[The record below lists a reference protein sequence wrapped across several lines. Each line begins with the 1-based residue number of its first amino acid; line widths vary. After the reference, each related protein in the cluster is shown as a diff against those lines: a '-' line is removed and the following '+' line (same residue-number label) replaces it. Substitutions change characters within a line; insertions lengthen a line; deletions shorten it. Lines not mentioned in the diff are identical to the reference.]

1 MSPRA
6 GGRVAALDLGS
17 NSFHLLVADVVA
29 GGRSGGHIQ
38 QVATSKITLR
48 LAEPVSRTGELGS
61 QARKRAAE
69 AFAELVGEAR
79 AAGAQRVVAV
89 ATEAI
94 RGAADSERFRSK
106 VEAEPR
112 AQNQVLTPATK
123 LKPPVSSPRAREKRA
138 VSPNCRSHD
147 TPI

>member
-1 MSPRA
+1 MIA
-6 GGRVAALDLGS
+6 VHGVD
-17 NSFHLLVADVVA
+17 
-29 GGRSGGHIQ
+29 
-38 QVATSKITLR
+38 
-48 LAEPVSRTGELGS
+48 GE
-61 QARKRAAE
+61 QAHHK
-69 AFAELVGEAR
+69 
-79 AAGAQRVVAV
+79 AAGEPDDRLRADQESKPAV
-89 ATEAI
+89 DLA
-94 RGAADSERFRSK
+94 RSK